1 MHELSIAMS
10 IVDVVQEEAKSLGGV
25 QVEAVH
31 LKLGQLSGVVKEA
44 LVFSFE
50 LACEGTALQGAKLAI
65 EEVPA
70 LVNCPQCQGE
80 RPVHSLQSFCCA
92 ECGTPAYEVVAGREI
107 FVTALEVRQEKGQDV
122 KQEVAQG

>member
-10 IVDVVQEEAKSLGGV
+10 IVDVVQEEAKTLSGV
-25 QVEAVH
+25 RVQAVY

-44 LVFSFE
+44 LLFSWE
-50 LACEGTALQGAKLAI
+50 LACQETALQGARLAI

-70 LVNCPQCQGE
+70 VVNCSTCRGE

-92 ECGTPAYEVVAGREI
+92 ECGTPAFEVVAGREI
-107 FVTALEVRQEKGQDV
+107 LVTALEVWDEKAQDIS
-122 KQEVAQG
+122 KEVAQG

>member
-10 IVDVVQEEAKSLGGV
+10 IVDVVQEEASSLGGV
-25 QVEAVH
+25 RVEAVH

-50 LACEGTALQGAKLAI
+50 IACAETPLRGAKLVI

-70 LVNCPQCQGE
+70 IVNCPTCGGE

-92 ECGTPAYEVVAGREI
+92 ECGMPAFEITAGREI
-107 FVTALEVRQEKGQDV
+107 LVTALEVQDKGEDV
-122 KQEVAQG
+122 SQEVTQG

>member
-10 IVDVVQEEAKSLGGV
+10 IVDVVQEEARALGGA

-50 LACEGTALQGAKLAI
+50 LACEGTPLQGAKLAI

-70 LVNCPQCQGE
+70 LVNCAHCGAE
-80 RPVHSLQSFCCA
+80 RPVRSLQSFCCA

-107 FVTALEVRQEKGQDV
+107 FVTALEVRQEEGRDV

>member
-10 IVDVVQEEAKSLGGV
+10 IVDVVQEEARLLGGV
-25 QVEAVH
+25 RVEAVH

-44 LVFSFE
+44 LLFSFE
-50 LACEGTALQGAKLAI
+50 IACAESPLRGAKLVI

-70 LVNCPQCQGE
+70 VVNCSTCGGE

-92 ECGTPAYEVVAGREI
+92 ECGMPAFEVVAGREI
-107 FVTALEVRQEKGQDV
+107 LVTALEVQDESQDAS
-122 KQEVAQG
+122 QEVAQG